1 MPIIGELCTPIGPT
15 LVPRPHSIHHLSFVG
30 EDDIDAP

>member
-1 MPIIGELCTPIGPT
+1 MPIIGGLGTPIGPT
-15 LVPRPHSIHHLSFVG
+15 LVPQPHSIHHLSFVG